1 MNQKFTSTH
10 EGYSFQGHGNTGC
23 QGFSGNSPPPG
34 FTRFAAAPGQV
45 NNQNHGPAGKSYNQ
59 GNLAFTNTSTFPA
72 ATGHSAA
79 VNEPYQISTH
89 SGPPY
94 SSKTRPGYSMHTA
107 AIQGPDSGPM
117 AASTITTGSTANT
130 IANHGSTTAQA
141 GSVSKVSSA
150 TKGARYD
157 ETNGGIDDRTGMQKL
172 ADKLSPG
179 SAVGKHTSDVAGWAP
194 NAGPSHGYNT
204 GDGPTRFTAGHVAS
218 DYEGNVSNS
227 RNDITGPTASAATI
241 TADKG
246 NTLPPD
252 KPPHYIT
259 NEAGDVVGIK
269 PVGIGTSGCTPSTS
283 HAQQAGVATTGY
295 STAHTSQCHGHH
307 RRHGK
312 GTSAHD
318 MGSGQGSSDTG
329 RTSQGMRASVA
340 PNTGIGSA
348 DAFSGDGPRYITNE
362 YGDVLGTEPR
372 EAV

>member
-1 MNQKFTSTH
+1 MTMSKCAYDLQHSLTRLPSQLLLATVLLLMSHIKSAHTVDLHTAQRHALATVCIQQPSRDQTLAPWQPLPSPLAALPIQLQIMAPQQLRLAASVRSAQQPRGLDMMRLMEELMTEQACRSWQTSYPLDQLLASTPGMH
-10 EGYSFQGHGNTGC
+10 EQHTANICIFCVRDNTFQ
-23 QGFSGNSPPPG
+23 SGG
-34 FTRFAAAPGQV
+34 V
-45 NNQNHGPAGKSYNQ
+45 C
-59 GNLAFTNTSTFPA
+59 
-72 ATGHSAA
+72 
-79 VNEPYQISTH
+79 
-89 SGPPY
+89 Y
-94 SSKTRPGYSMHTA
+94 SSG
-107 AIQGPDSGPM
+107 
-117 AASTITTGSTANT
+117 AS
-130 IANHGSTTAQA
+130 
-141 GSVSKVSSA
+141 
-150 TKGARYD
+150 GARAKKGRQYAF
-157 ETNGGIDDRTGMQKL
+157 MCC
-172 ADKLSPG
+172 
-179 SAVGKHTSDVAGWAP
+179 SDVAGWAP